1 MKRVYFEAMVED
13 YEVVKLQKLLLRAAN
28 ETETARSIIIYV
40 EESFVVR

>member
-28 ETETARSIIIYV
+28 ETETARNIIIYV
-40 EESFVVR
+40 EEPKVLS

>member
-1 MKRVYFEAMVED
+1 MKRVYFEATVED

-40 EESFVVR
+40 EEPKVLS